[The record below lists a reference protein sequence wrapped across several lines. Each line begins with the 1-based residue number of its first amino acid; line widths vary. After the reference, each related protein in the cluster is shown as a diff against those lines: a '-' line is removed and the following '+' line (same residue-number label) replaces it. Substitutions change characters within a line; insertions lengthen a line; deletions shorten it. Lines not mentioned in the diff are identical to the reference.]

1 MPEFHISDMT
11 CSNCVKAIAATADNL
26 AEAMRD
32 TGFTLAND

>member
-11 CSNCVKAIAATADNL
+11 CSSCFKASIATVEAL